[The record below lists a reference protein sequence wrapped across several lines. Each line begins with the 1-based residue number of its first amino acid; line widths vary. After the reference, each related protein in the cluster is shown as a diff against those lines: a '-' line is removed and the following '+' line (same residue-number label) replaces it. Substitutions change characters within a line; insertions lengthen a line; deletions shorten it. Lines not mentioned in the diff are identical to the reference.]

1 MGRYLLLYG
10 KGNGNA
16 RDPFG
21 GRGQRE
27 RVQKI
32 QRVQKVQRVVVAAS
46 PQFTAS
52 FHRKEV
58 SPQATED
65 RGVNSFEKGS

>member
-1 MGRYLLLYG
+1 MEKEMGMQGLPLAARG
-10 KGNGNA
+10 KGFKGFK
-16 RDPFG
+16 R
-21 GRGQRE
+21 
-27 RVQKI
+27 I
-32 QRVQKVQRVVVAAS
+32 QRVVVAAS

>member
-27 RVQKI
+27 
-32 QRVQKVQRVVVAAS
+32 RVQKVQRVVVAAS